1 MTLASIPTIA
11 RLVAAASPAVFK
23 ALDTVCDA
31 LITADSESKAI
42 QVFHTACE
50 VRKAT
55 KRRPRR

>member
-11 RLVAAASPAVFK
+11 RLVAAASPAVFL
-23 ALDTVCDA
+23 ALDALCDA
-31 LITADSESKAI
+31 LVAADSDSKAI

-55 KRRPRR
+55 RRRRRK